1 MLRTL
6 EERIMI
12 LKVEKKYSTFF
23 VKLIT
28 AVNCESAWEGQLE
41 AIITGLSSSWVKALC
56 VLSKLRGV
64 LPILI

>member
-1 MLRTL
+1 MT
-6 EERIMI
+6 

-41 AIITGLSSSWVKALC
+41 AIITGLSSS
-56 VLSKLRGV
+56 
-64 LPILI
+64 